1 MTIFEMHVEHF
12 EYGEKPSRTFY
23 GNALVFADNEQDA
36 IKKFRDLFRLD
47 DNLPLR
53 IKRLELSGILVI

>member
-1 MTIFEMHVEHF
+1 MTIFEMHVE
-12 EYGEKPSRTFY
+12 YGEKPASMFF

-47 DNLPLR
+47 STLSIR